1 MPSKSDIGSRSIF
14 VVLSGDEES
23 FGASLRQMAGSR
35 EVEILSKNELRPRAI
50 FSTLRRLWSRPIDTF
65 SYFTISAAWQQ
76 RRVLLLLI
84 SLAAGARRAVI
95 LDGQESST
103 YSWNRIIFRE
113 VPRTVVEIVTAPLLL
128 LLDNVARTV
137 IDGLCSSGALPPAAY
152 TRGLG
157 SCETW
162 LYVLQVPA
170 SVRLESGTSS
180 HVRGVLEALIETGRD
195 VRVVSYGELPAMSTC
210 HRRTEVAWPPI
221 AWFGLFPRLR
231 ERFNNLV
238 WLIRLWRATGQA
250 RPDVVYQ
257 RHARHAWAAAA
268 VARLR
273 GIPFVLEFNESEV
286 RAGVGW
292 NGLARTSDVRRS
304 ESFCLRHATVVGYI
318 SDELSELTGNGGRTA
333 RRTIVNPNGVDLE
346 HFGSSEAELDG
357 QRLRRRLGF
366 DTCVVVSFVGTF
378 MPYHGSEVLADA
390 VRLLGS
396 EENVRFLFVGD
407 GCQRTST
414 ARALEAEVGTD
425 RVTFAGRVAYAELP
439 AYLAASDICVA
450 PYVPVPA
457 GAVFVNSPI
466 KILEY
471 MAAGRATIA
480 SDLGQIRRMLGN
492 GAGVLVPPG
501 DADILADAIRRL
513 ASDAATRAELGA
525 AARREVQQYSW
536 RRHVERVLEALEGI

>member
-1 MPSKSDIGSRSIF
+1 MERA
-14 VVLSGDEES
+14 E
-23 FGASLRQMAGSR
+23 ASLRQVAGTR
-35 EVEILSKNELRPRAI
+35 EVEVLSKKELRPRAI
-50 FSTLRRLWSRPIDTF
+50 VSTVRRLWSRPVDTF
-65 SYFTISAAWQQ
+65 AYFTISAAWQQ
-76 RRVLLLLI
+76 RRILLLLI
-84 SLAAGARRAVI
+84 ALAAGARRADI
-95 LDGQESST
+95 LDGRKSST
-103 YSWNRIIFRE
+103 YLRARILCRE
-113 VPRTVVEIVTAPLLL
+113 IPRTVVELVSAPFLL
-128 LLDNVARTV
+128 LLDNIARTV
-137 IDGLCSSGALPPAAY
+137 IDGLCRSGAVPRMASTLNRGSSG
-152 TRGLG
+152 
-157 SCETW
+157 TW

-180 HVRGVLEALIETGRD
+180 HVRGVLEELIAAGHD
-195 VRVVSYGELPAMSTC
+195 VRVVNHGELPALSTC
-210 HRRTEVAWPPI
+210 RRRTEVAWPPI
-221 AWFGLFPRLR
+221 AWFGLFPRLH

-238 WLIRLWRATGQA
+238 WLICLWRATGQS

-318 SDELSELTGNGGRTA
+318 SDELAELTENGVRPR

-346 HFGSSEAELDG
+346 HFGSSAAESDG

-366 DTCVVVSFVGTF
+366 DTRVVVSFVGTF
-378 MPYHGSEVLADA
+378 MPYHGSEVLVDA

-407 GCQRTST
+407 GGQRTST
-414 ARALEAEVGTD
+414 ATALEDDVGAG
-425 RVTFAGRVAYAELP
+425 RVTFAGRVSFDELP
-439 AYLAASDICVA
+439 AYLAASDICLA

-471 MAAGRATIA
+471 MAAGRSTIA
-480 SDLGQIRRMLGN
+480 SDLGQIRRLLGN
-492 GAGVLVPPG
+492 GAGVLVPAG
-501 DADILADAIRRL
+501 DAEALAHAIRRL
-513 ASDAATRAELGA
+513 ASDATARAELGA

-536 RRHVERVLEALEGI
+536 RRHVERVVEALDGL

>member
-1 MPSKSDIGSRSIF
+1 MPSKSDIGTRSIF
-14 VVLSGDEES
+14 VVLSGDEER
-23 FGASLRQMAGSR
+23 FGTSLHQMADSR
-35 EVEILSKNELRPRAI
+35 DVEILSKNELRPRAI
-50 FSTLRRLWSRPIDTF
+50 ISTLRRLWSRPIDTF
-65 SYFTISAAWQQ
+65 AYFTISATWQQ
-76 RRVLLLLI
+76 RRILLLLI
-84 SLAAGARRAVI
+84 ALAAGARRAVI
-95 LDGQESST
+95 LDGRESST
-103 YSWNRIIFRE
+103 YSRARIIFRE
-113 VPRTVVEIVTAPLLL
+113 APRTVVELVTAPLLL

-137 IDGLCSSGALPPAAY
+137 IDVICISGAVTRVAY
-152 TRGLG
+152 ERKRG
-157 SCETW
+157 SSETW

-180 HVRGVLEALIETGRD
+180 HVRGVLEALIAAGHD
-195 VRVVSYGELPAMSTC
+195 VRVVSYGELPEMSTC

-221 AWFGLFPRLR
+221 AWFGLFPRLH

-292 NGLARTSDVRRS
+292 NGLQRTSDVRRS
-304 ESFCLRHATVVGYI
+304 ESFCLRHATVVAYI
-318 SDELSELTGNGGRTA
+318 SDELSELTENGA
-333 RRTIVNPNGVDLE
+333 WPVRRTIVNPNGVDLE

-390 VRLLGS
+390 VRLLES
-396 EENVRFLFVGD
+396 ENNVRFLFVGD
-407 GCQRTST
+407 GGQRTS
-414 ARALEAEVGTD
+414 AAKALEDEIGLG
-425 RVTFAGRVAYAELP
+425 RVVFAGRVAFAELP

-450 PYVPVPA
+450 PYVPIPA

-480 SDLGQIRRMLGN
+480 SDLGQIRKMLGN

-501 DADILADAIRRL
+501 VAEALADAIRRL
-513 ASDAATRAELGA
+513 ASDATTRAEIGA
-525 AARREVQQYSW
+525 TARREVQQYSW
-536 RRHVERVLEALEGI
+536 RHHVERVVEALEGI